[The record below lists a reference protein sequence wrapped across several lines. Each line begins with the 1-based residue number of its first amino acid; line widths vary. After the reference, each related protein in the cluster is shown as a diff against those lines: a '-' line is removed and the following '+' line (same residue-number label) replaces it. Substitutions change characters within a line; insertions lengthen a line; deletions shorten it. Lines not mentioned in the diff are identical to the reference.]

1 MPDIHSKYFSA
12 SASKRWIGTNGE
24 DGCAASV
31 ILPTLEKGDQTA
43 ANEGTMGHHF
53 TEFTLRDRIIAKR
66 MNVDPMKHQV
76 ANYLGKTHAGT
87 RLAEHHL
94 PPLAG
99 YVEFIW
105 SLVEKGGRLYLEN
118 QVDYSQPLNV
128 DHLAGLLRAFGT
140 SDALV
145 FMPDGTLW
153 VIDLKFGKWVV
164 DAEGNYQMMLYAIG
178 GMRKL
183 RLIHDVKRIKLCIY
197 QPRTAGRPDDVW
209 ACSFEYLAKFQAKAK
224 IAAGRIIECVTCY
237 DETGKLP
244 AWAYSPT
251 ADNCQFCKVEKCSAR
266 RAQWGR

>member
-12 SASKRWIGTNGE
+12 SAAKRWIGRDGR

-31 ILPTLEKGDQTA
+31 ILPTQERGDNTA

-53 TEFTLRDRIIAKR
+53 TEFTLRDRMIAMR
-66 MNVDPMKHQV
+66 CGADWTRYDVS
-76 ANYLGKTHAGT
+76 NYIGKTHAET

-94 PPLAG
+94 PPLRG

-105 SLVEKGGRLYLEN
+105 ALVQQGGRLYIEN

-128 DHLAGLLRAFGT
+128 DHLEGLLRSFGT

-164 DAEGNYQMMLYAIG
+164 DAEGNYQMMLYAVG
-178 GMRKL
+178 GFRRL
-183 RLIHDVKRIKLCIY
+183 RLIHDIKRFKLCIY

-209 ACSFEYLAKFQAKAK
+209 ACSFDKLATFTNKAEV
-224 IAAGRIIECVTCY
+224 AAQRILIGVKQYE
-237 DETGKLP
+237 ETGKLSP
-244 AWAYSPT
+244 EMFSPT
-251 ADNCQFCKVEKCSAR
+251 ADNCQFCKVIKCGAR